1 MLRIAQMLSRPFEQN
16 DVGIVGI
23 HGRVDLRS
31 RDAQLRTEGGVG
43 GSRALIQG
51 QPQQH
56 HQILRLEAA
65 AAPSAPVRPIE
76 SPQPGPGAGVLMIRV
91 SVQGGLQVFSPPPSR
106 SRCSPCWLWVR

>member
-16 DVGIVGI
+16 DVGIFGI
-23 HGRVDLRS
+23 HGRMDLRS

-65 AAPSAPVRPIE
+65 VAPSAPVRQIE

-91 SVQGGLQVFSPPPSR
+91 SVQRGPQVFSPPPSR